1 MKSLNLRKA
10 RPEDESKAKELIY
23 MTGPDLFL
31 YMFGKKAKDVLSY
44 LFQKGDNLF
53 SYEHCNIAD
62 VDNEISG
69 MILAYEYEVIE
80 NESKNTGRLIIKYYR
95 PGFIFRVINLIK
107 LGRIISDLNK
117 EDYYISNLAVFDK
130 YRGYGVGKRL
140 IDFAIEEAKR
150 LGKSQLS
157 LDVETDNKN
166 AISFYHHLGFKSKG
180 RKTINFG
187 FNRRVSLFRMIR
199 DVM

>member
-10 RPEDESKAKELIY
+10 RPEDEIKAKELIY

-44 LFQKGDNLF
+44 LFQKGNNLF
-53 SYEHCNIAD
+53 SYKHCNVAE

-80 NESKNTGRLIIKYYR
+80 NESKNTGRLIIKYYG
-95 PGFIFRVINLIK
+95 PGFIFKVVNLIK

-117 EDYYISNLAVFDK
+117 EDYYISNLAVFEK
-130 YRGYGVGKRL
+130 YRGHGVGKRL
-140 IDFAIEEAKR
+140 IYFAIEEAKR
-150 LGKSQLS
+150 LGKSQLA
-157 LDVETDNKN
+157 LDVESDNKN
-166 AISFYHHLGFKSKG
+166 AIAFYYHLGFKSKG
-180 RKTINFG
+180 RKTINFE
-187 FNRRVSLFRMIR
+187 FNRKISLFRMIK

>member
-23 MTGPDLFL
+23 LTGPDLFL

-53 SYEHCNIAD
+53 SYEHCNIAEA
-62 VDNEISG
+62 DNEISG
-69 MILAYEYEVIE
+69 MVLAYKYEVIE
-80 NESKNTGRLIIKYYR
+80 KESKSTGRLIIKYYGS
-95 PGFIFRVINLIK
+95 GFIFRVINLIK

-150 LGKSQLS
+150 LGKSQLA

-187 FNRRVSLFRMIR
+187 FNRKVSLFRMIR